1 MNGSLTTLAIA
12 ITVVSLVFAYRL
24 LYRTCRNTPF
34 PPGPKGLPFIGNI
47 FDMPSEKEWLTFAR
61 WGEKYGS
68 YHRFII

>member
-34 PPGPKGLPFIGNI
+34 PPSPKGLPFIGNI